1 MKTNPIVCW
10 TRTDTAEN
18 AQCCAWAVEWA
29 SELREEAD
37 VFPADLDPKKAK
49 LYKVTISAVEAKPKK
64 RAKKELVEK
73 LTPKKFHLRVLGVEC
88 PSEIIAE
95 EMRAR
100 GWTYSTLAQ
109 NMRYTSAERVEDYA
123 LVAHRQPRATM
134 GDELAGDL
142 DRAFGTCKGFWLR
155 LEQLWL
161 DNIVEE

>member
-1 MKTNPIVCW
+1 MRIEYQGQTMS
-10 TRTDTAEN
+10 
-18 AQCCAWAVEWA
+18 AQQLA
-29 SELREEAD
+29 
-37 VFPADLDPKKAK
+37 
-49 LYKVTISAVEAKPKK
+49 
-64 RAKKELVEK
+64 EK
-73 LTPKKFHLRVLGVEC
+73 LTPKKFHPRVLGVEC